1 MATKNKIRLQA
12 YLPQSLAELI
22 KEKAQKAE
30 RPETWEMLR
39 IIKLGLEADG
49 ETLPKEVCQ

>member
-1 MATKNKIRLQA
+1 MTTGNRIRLQA
-12 YLPQSLAELI
+12 YLPQNLAELI

-39 IIKLGLEADG
+39 IIKLGLKADG
-49 ETLPKEVCQ
+49 ETLPDEVCQ